1 MNKLPEVGEEIIF
14 RAPNDDKE
22 LIGKVYDVC
31 GVHVLA
37 KTDAG
42 RIEYV
47 SKLLP
52 YDANRVNFDI

>member
-1 MNKLPEVGEEIIF
+1 MNKSPEIGKEIIF
-14 RAPNDDKE
+14 LTPNDDKE
-22 LIGKVYDVC
+22 LIGKVHEVC

-47 SKLLP
+47 TKVLP
-52 YDANRVNFDI
+52 YDGNRVNFDI